1 MESPL
6 SKPRISLSVKLS
18 VGLTLFIVLLFAS
31 INIYTVRK
39 HREIRIEDA
48 TDQLSNVSNL
58 LLGNLAADI
67 GESDETMKQ
76 AVIRDTL
83 GTARE
88 MMKNSDLLAFVM
100 LTTADFQLV
109 QGVARPAIVAF
120 PDRVTPQDE
129 RETLEKIARLKGEL
143 GGPMRVTRANIILND
158 GETSTIAWVGISL
171 ARLEAEAQRE
181 LLFNIGAL
189 AVALLLILIYASIV
203 LGRMVVRPLRRIM
216 NAMRAVH
223 DGDLSQTVQ
232 IEKSDEI
239 GVLASNFNFMLE
251 GLQER
256 EQLKDAFNRY
266 VSRQVYE
273 KLRGGKIQL
282 SGEARNATILFSDIR
297 SFTSLSERMPAP
309 EIVEMLNEY
318 FTDMVEIVF
327 RYDGFINKFIG
338 DAIMAVYNAPLEQAH
353 PELRAVRTAV
363 EMQHALVRL
372 NQKRQT
378 RGQLPIR
385 VGIGINTG
393 PVIAGNIGHEKRL
406 EYTVI
411 GDAVNLAQ
419 RIESQTKVTGAT
431 VLISETTYRA
441 VAQHVTVEP
450 LQPVKVKG
458 KQEPVR
464 LFSVTGLLPAHNAPP
479 PPAVAAP

>member
-1 MESPL
+1 MEHLDPADGANL
-6 SKPRISLSVKLS
+6 VRDYLDRLGSV
-18 VGLTLFIVLLFAS
+18 
-31 INIYTVRK
+31 
-39 HREIRIEDA
+39 
-48 TDQLSNVSNL
+48 
-58 LLGNLAADI
+58 
-67 GESDETMKQ
+67 
-76 AVIRDTL
+76 
-83 GTARE
+83 
-88 MMKNSDLLAFVM
+88 
-100 LTTADFQLV
+100 
-109 QGVARPAIVAF
+109 
-120 PDRVTPQDE
+120 
-129 RETLEKIARLKGEL
+129 
-143 GGPMRVTRANIILND
+143 
-158 GETSTIAWVGISL
+158 
-171 ARLEAEAQRE
+171 
-181 LLFNIGAL
+181 
-189 AVALLLILIYASIV
+189 
-203 LGRMVVRPLRRIM
+203 
-216 NAMRAVH
+216 
-223 DGDLSQTVQ
+223 
-232 IEKSDEI
+232 
-239 GVLASNFNFMLE
+239 VLAH
-251 GLQER
+251 
-256 EQLKDAFNRY
+256 
-266 VSRQVYE
+266 
-273 KLRGGKIQL
+273 GGMIDQ
-282 SGEARNATILFSDIR
+282 
-297 SFTSLSERMPAP
+297 
-309 EIVEMLNEY
+309 
-318 FTDMVEIVF
+318 
-327 RYDGFINKFIG
+327 FIG
-338 DAIMAVYNAPLEQAH
+338 DSVVALFNAPLEQAH